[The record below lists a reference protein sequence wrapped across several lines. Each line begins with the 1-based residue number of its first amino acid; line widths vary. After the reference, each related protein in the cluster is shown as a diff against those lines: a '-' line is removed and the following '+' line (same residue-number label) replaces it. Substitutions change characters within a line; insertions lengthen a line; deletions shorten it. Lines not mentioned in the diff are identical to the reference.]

1 MPSLPHAPVRHSS
14 LPPSSPTSHGRSSV
28 LGSSPPAPRQYF
40 PLDDSPVTPTQH
52 HLLLSSRPAPSSEP
66 PTYSSAMKTAKPAS
80 YQPRQCSTSHSALKI
95 VQPVSSRP
103 RHALAAE
110 PASDIARTEQGLAQ
124 LEGQDV
130 HFAII
135 DNKLM
140 WKKIARVPKYRIKE
154 LLMSTLPS
162 VKRQKREVYSK
173 DWLLAQLFHYDLFNT
188 YNQFC
193 HNTQS
198 TEKTLTNML
207 LMAIENGLV
216 GRCPGRFTIQRLC

>member
-1 MPSLPHAPVRHSS
+1 MPSLPRAPVRHSS
-14 LPPSSPTSHGRSSV
+14 LPPSSPPSHGPSSV
-28 LGSSPPAPRQYF
+28 LGSSPPVPRQYI

-52 HLLLSSRPAPSSEP
+52 SLRVSSRSTPSSEP

-80 YQPRQCSTSHSALKI
+80 NRQGQCSTPHSALKI
-95 VQPVSSRP
+95 VQPVSSQS
-103 RHALAAE
+103 RHAPAAH
-110 PASDIARTEQGLAQ
+110 PASDIARSEQGPAQ

-135 DNKLM
+135 DNKLT
-140 WKKIARVPKYRIKE
+140 WKKIARVPKHRIKE

-216 GRCPGRFTIQRLC
+216 GC